1 MLTIF
6 KKYFKSFK
14 AMVDDS
20 KPKEIVFDTA
30 TNDHIE
36 LYRASF
42 PDKKPVKLEIYDP
55 KTDTTITHTGSY
67 DNILQRLYDLED
79 VKQATVQDIERRVF
93 RVELESYIELRLED
107 SKTNSFISA
116 MINNIRNY
124 ERFSLSKEAREL
136 GKTVLPH
143 HVWLD
148 NLDVRLIVKRRET
161 TIVNEWMTAISAIRQ
176 ASQYREGSRIEY
188 IDEKHTLLVTR
199 DDVKVTKAEDDV
211 ARNVEQNKETT
222 YALKLD
228 DLTEDEQNYGK
239 QLFPDDVYE
248 KNAIIEVKSFTG
260 YALRLRAEMTVTSAI
275 RYAYLKKD
283 NYDIRFDK
291 DEWVL
296 TLKQVNK
303 AGSHEYSNIVLNPN
317 DSTINKHVALE
328 DLTTE
333 EHAELIKTYGAIARK
348 RNPTIT
354 CYVYNNHTLVAKTK
368 MTLAST
374 LRYLRKLPPVS
385 RILYWD
391 KIDNVYFETL
401 TETDIE
407 KNMWMWNEFSV
418 KYNRMRRHYPEMPDN
433 LVYYYQAFMSRS
445 KRPIAIEEYE
455 EIRKSIQGY
464 IEDIRRYYLSTLE
477 SQYEPKEL
485 VRGYHHDKYNTPLS
499 VPDTGYDPVA
509 LTATAVIAS
518 ALLNDD
524 DDNKKSSSES
534 ESTDSS
540 PVSVS
545 EPYETSASHSFSS
558 DNSSNDSSSNNSY
571 SSSSDSYSSSD

>member
-14 AMVDDS
+14 AMVDDA

-55 KTDTTITHTGSY
+55 KTNTTITHTGSY

-93 RVELESYIELRLED
+93 RVELEPYIELRLED
-107 SKTNSFISA
+107 SKTNSFIAA
-116 MINNIRNY
+116 MIDNIRNY

-188 IDEKHTLLVTR
+188 IDEKHTLLVMR
-199 DDVKVTKAEDDV
+199 DDVKVMKAEDDV
-211 ARNVEQNKETT
+211 VRNVEQNKETT

-228 DLTEDEQNYGK
+228 YLTEDEQNYGK

-260 YALRLRAEMTVTSAI
+260 YALRLRAEMTVASAI

-283 NYDIRFDK
+283 DYDIRFDK

-407 KNMWMWNEFSV
+407 KNIWMWNVFSV

-545 EPYETSASHSFSS
+545 EPYETSANHSFSS
-558 DNSSNDSSSNNSY
+558 DNSSNDSSSNNSC